1 MVTLCFAVPAV
12 VAREYTVKVMFV
24 PFARFPMYH
33 VSPVNVVPFAN
44 VQLMNLKLSFGKRS
58 FNVML
63 VALVPFPAFDTVMVQ
78 IAMSSTKYS
87 SLSLVMFTEMSTIG
101 IG

>member
-1 MVTLCFAVPAV
+1 ML
-12 VAREYTVKVMFV
+12 
-24 PFARFPMYH
+24 
-33 VSPVNVVPFAN
+33 S
-44 VQLMNLKLSFGKRS
+44 VQLMNLKLFDGNKSFKLI
-58 FNVML
+58 F
-63 VALVPFPAFDTVMVQ
+63 VAFVPFPAFDTVMVQ

>member
-1 MVTLCFAVPAV
+1 
-12 VAREYTVKVMFV
+12 
-24 PFARFPMYH
+24 
-33 VSPVNVVPFAN
+33 
-44 VQLMNLKLSFGKRS
+44 
-58 FNVML
+58 VML